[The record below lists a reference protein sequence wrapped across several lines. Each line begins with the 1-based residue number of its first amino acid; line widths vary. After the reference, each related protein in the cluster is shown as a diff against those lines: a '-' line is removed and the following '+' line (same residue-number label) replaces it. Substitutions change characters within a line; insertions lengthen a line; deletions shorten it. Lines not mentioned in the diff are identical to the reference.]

1 MYLVLRAQSRGYF
14 VGPEVF
20 SLVVVDGVVVG
31 SVSSWR
37 GLNVRNVRP
46 SPSLGS
52 RRN

>member
-1 MYLVLRAQSRGYF
+1 MVLRAQSRSYF

-31 SVSSWR
+31 SISSWR
-37 GLNVRNVRP
+37 GLKVRNVRP
-46 SPSLGS
+46 FPSMGS